1 MIVEGKNAVMETLKG
16 DVAIKSLLIDKE
28 LQKSFQ
34 SKDLF
39 DLIDNKKVSFEFKDK
54 AALDKISVFKRHQGV
69 ICIISDYQY
78 FDIDDLISENS
89 FIVLLDGI
97 QDPHNFGSIIRVCE
111 CMGVSGIIISKN
123 RCCDVTETVM
133 RVSSGALNHVKISKV
148 VNINSAIEY
157 LKSKNIFVFGT
168 DASGER
174 LDEVNLK
181 GNIAIVIGAEGL
193 GMHRLTKE
201 LCDGILSIP
210 MHGKVNSL
218 NASVACGVV
227 LYEAAKQRM

>member
-1 MIVEGKNAVMETLKG
+1 MIVEGKNAVMETLKSG
-16 DVAIKSLLIDKE
+16 VTIKSLLIDKT

-34 SKDLF
+34 AKDLF
-39 DLIDNKKVSFEFKDK
+39 DLIDNKKVSFELSDK

-123 RCCDVTETVM
+123 RCCDVSETVM
-133 RVSSGALNHVKISKV
+133 RVSSGALNHIKISKV

-168 DASGER
+168 DANGER
-174 LDEVNLK
+174 LDKVNLK
-181 GNIAIVIGAEGL
+181 GNIAIVIGAEGF